1 MDGGEVEA
9 GRRQCMGERGRGA
22 GRQDFLRTGKRA
34 EGRESE
40 QKQKTTTTTAT
51 TTVTNSVT
59 N

>member
-1 MDGGEVEA
+1 MEA

>member
-1 MDGGEVEA
+1 MDEREVEA

-40 QKQKTTTTTAT
+40 QERRT
-51 TTVTNSVT
+51 
-59 N
+59 